1 MSEAAPPPGDKWPL
15 FPPTSA
21 SGCNLDEDG
30 EVRLLIPLLVLVL
43 ELKPVEVLFVCNSSF
58 PGTDDCR
65 MTLEASISGRGL
77 VAAAVGEPE
86 LILLAFPTFFRDLM
100 GVIMLAEVAAAPP
113 EASGGSTIA
122 GSGFFGM
129 APAAL

>member
-1 MSEAAPPPGDKWPL
+1 MPEVSEVPLGSKRLL

-21 SGCNLDEDG
+21 SGCNLDELG
-30 EVRLLIPLLVLVL
+30 EVLLLIPLLVLVL
-43 ELKPVEVLFVCNSSF
+43 ELKPVEALFVCNSSF
-58 PGTDDCR
+58 PGTEDCR
-65 MTLEASISGRGL
+65 MTLVDSISGR
-77 VAAAVGEPE
+77 VFAAAAGEPE

-113 EASGGSTIA
+113 EASGGSTMA
-122 GSGFFGM
+122 GRGFFGM